1 MIRPRWQGLNR
12 SVGARGWRR
21 WDQVIAVIAAAN
33 LGWVIFD
40 VSYVPLRHFW
50 LQRNLYPVPSFSLV
64 VPLPWLPDL
73 TPLYDPVKGI
83 RPHQDTQ
90 TYLDQFHA
98 MDRVIVNDGLSAAN
112 AKEMLENQ
120 RTLTDLLIETNPFLS
135 SGHAGTLEKLKNR
148 LRSRA
153 QMESAQ
159 DAAAL
164 LLSQPYLERTSWD
177 VERQFWL
184 KQIIPL
190 VEINYWR
197 SIDESGQPTD
207 LGWRIDTPF
216 QLLFLLDIVLR
227 AWRLKRRYPTIRWRD
242 ALLRR
247 WIDLPLLLPFARLLR
262 VIPVTE
268 RLSRA
273 GLIQLEPL
281 RAVISR
287 GVVALLAMELFEVIT
302 VRVVDA
308 LQQLIRSPRLPQ
320 RIRGFCSYQGT
331 EQNEERELVELLRLW
346 IPLLLS
352 QVGPNMRPQLT
363 ALGGH
368 LLQQSL
374 ERTVIPEPLRGL
386 AGVQQAES
394 ALSRQLADNLVD
406 SLLDL
411 SKGAGNQ
418 LERRDP
424 ALENLSNETFN
435 RFWEELARSLEQGPV
450 LERSQELLASLLE
463 DLKRSSF
470 QQLRDQGGVD
480 DLIRELDGLSFSP
493 PNAQP
498 KPRA

>member
-21 WDQVIAVIAAAN
+21 WDQVIAVIAAAK

-197 SIDESGQPTD
+197 
-207 LGWRIDTPF
+207 
-216 QLLFLLDIVLR
+216 
-227 AWRLKRRYPTIRWRD
+227 
-242 ALLRR
+242 
-247 WIDLPLLLPFARLLR
+247 
-262 VIPVTE
+262 
-268 RLSRA
+268 LS
-273 GLIQLEPL
+273 LIH
-281 RAVISR
+281 I
-287 GVVALLAMELFEVIT
+287 
-302 VRVVDA
+302 
-308 LQQLIRSPRLPQ
+308 
-320 RIRGFCSYQGT
+320 
-331 EQNEERELVELLRLW
+331 
-346 IPLLLS
+346 
-352 QVGPNMRPQLT
+352 
-363 ALGGH
+363 
-368 LLQQSL
+368 
-374 ERTVIPEPLRGL
+374 
-386 AGVQQAES
+386 
-394 ALSRQLADNLVD
+394 
-406 SLLDL
+406 
-411 SKGAGNQ
+411 
-418 LERRDP
+418 
-424 ALENLSNETFN
+424 
-435 RFWEELARSLEQGPV
+435 
-450 LERSQELLASLLE
+450 
-463 DLKRSSF
+463 
-470 QQLRDQGGVD
+470 
-480 DLIRELDGLSFSP
+480 
-493 PNAQP
+493 
-498 KPRA
+498 